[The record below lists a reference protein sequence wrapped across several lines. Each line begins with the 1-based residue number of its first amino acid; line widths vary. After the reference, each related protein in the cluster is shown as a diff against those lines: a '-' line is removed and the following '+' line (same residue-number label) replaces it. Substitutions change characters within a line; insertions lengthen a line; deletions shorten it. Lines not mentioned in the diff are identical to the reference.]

1 MEKFK
6 NYDGLLTEQGFIT
19 GIEMLS
25 AYYMTFKFWQEDFE
39 GQKEVRKRMWYGTF
53 KNMSDVTFTKLIERY
68 CTENIYAPQSPSSI
82 LEFAKVK
89 LLEKQPKADSEFD
102 YVIELNKKYS
112 LYRNLDTC
120 MTKIDNEITRK
131 VTKAL
136 LRRFYN
142 VGEDNREEL
151 RKDFVK
157 RYNEYL
163 KDDVQLQTN
172 SLLGVKVNKLIE

>member
-1 MEKFK
+1 
-6 NYDGLLTEQGFIT
+6 
-19 GIEMLS
+19 
-25 AYYMTFKFWQEDFE
+25 
-39 GQKEVRKRMWYGTF
+39 
-53 KNMSDVTFTKLIERY
+53 LIERY

-120 MTKIDNEITRK
+120 MVKIDNEITRK
-131 VTKAL
+131 VTKSL
-136 LRRFYN
+136 LNRFYN

-151 RKDFVK
+151 RKDFIK

-172 SLLGVKVNKLIE
+172 SLLGVKENKLIE